1 MERLFTVEEARE
13 LLGEVKRVAAA
24 VIDVRAQLVERIS
37 ALQRGDRSQLPEVK
51 ALEAR
56 LSEELE
62 WFTRTGIQVKGHA
75 PLLIDFPMMHDGRVV
90 LLCWLEN
97 EPGLDWYHETDHG
110 FAGRRRIEDLSG

>member
-1 MERLFTVEEARE
+1 VERLFTLEEARA
-13 LLGEVKRVAAA
+13 LLPEVKRVAAA
-24 VIDVRAQLVERIS
+24 VIDVRAQLVERIG

-62 WFTRTGIQVKGHA
+62 WFAQSGIQVKGHA
-75 PLLIDFPMMHDGRVV
+75 PLLVDFPSQHDDRVV

-110 FAGRRRIEDLSG
+110 FAGRRRIEDLGA